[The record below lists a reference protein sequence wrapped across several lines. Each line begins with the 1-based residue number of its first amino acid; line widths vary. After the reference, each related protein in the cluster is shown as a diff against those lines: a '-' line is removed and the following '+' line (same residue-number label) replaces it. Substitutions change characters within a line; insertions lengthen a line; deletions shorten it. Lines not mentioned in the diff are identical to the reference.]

1 MGETQSNSQ
10 VNSQEAAKEQGIE
23 ATLPSGR
30 LSAEINELSRIVV
43 DSAFKV
49 HDSLGPGLLESV
61 YQTCLAHELRMRKVS
76 VLTEVV
82 LPIVY
87 EGLEIN
93 SGLRL
98 DFLVEGKLIV
108 EVKAVDSLQGIHEAQ
123 LFTYLRLSKL
133 PL

>member
-82 LPIVY
+82 LP
-87 EGLEIN
+87 
-93 SGLRL
+93 
-98 DFLVEGKLIV
+98 
-108 EVKAVDSLQGIHEAQ
+108 
-123 LFTYLRLSKL
+123 
-133 PL
+133 